1 MAKIINLGEIQENT
15 KKFYEIC
22 SDIGILQRELDEML
36 IAIEKNS
43 ADFEKG
49 KISKDLFKYNE
60 DRMKKESA
68 KMIKKINDSIEMATS
83 LINKINKE
91 IESQK
96 VIEEEK
102 KKKDRISEI
111 KGKMK
116 KSKPKKRKAK
126 KVKRKKR
133 KAKPA
138 AVAQAQPAPV
148 ENLQQG
154 G

>member
-1 MAKIINLGEIQENT
+1 MAKIIDLGEIQENT

-22 SDIGILQRELDEML
+22 SDISILQRELDEML
-36 IAIEKNS
+36 VAIEKNS
-43 ADFEKG
+43 ADFGKG
-49 KISKDLFKYNE
+49 KISKDLFNYNE
-60 DRMKKESA
+60 ERMKKESA
-68 KMIKKINDSIEMATS
+68 KMIKKINDSIEITTS

-96 VIEEEK
+96 VVTEEK
-102 KKKDRISEI
+102 KRDRISEI

-154 G
+154 S

>member
-1 MAKIINLGEIQENT
+1 MAKIINLEEIQENT

-22 SDIGILQRELDEML
+22 SDISMLQRELNEML
-36 IAIEKNS
+36 VAIEKNS
-43 ADFEKG
+43 ADFGKG
-49 KISKDLFKYNE
+49 KISKDMFNYNE

-68 KMIKKINDSIEMATS
+68 KMIKKINDSVEITTS

-96 VIEEEK
+96 VVTEEK
-102 KKKDRISEI
+102 KRDRISEI
-111 KGKMK
+111 KGRMK
-116 KSKPKKRKAK
+116 KGKPKKRKAK
-126 KVKRKKR
+126 KAKKKKK

-138 AVAQAQPAPV
+138 AVAQAPAPV

-154 G
+154 S

>member
-1 MAKIINLGEIQENT
+1 MAKIINLEEIQENT

-22 SDIGILQRELDEML
+22 SDISILQRELNEML
-36 IAIEKNS
+36 VAIEKNS
-43 ADFEKG
+43 ADFGKG
-49 KISKDLFKYNE
+49 KISKDLFNYNE

-68 KMIKKINDSIEMATS
+68 KMIKKINDSIEITAS

-96 VIEEEK
+96 VLTE
-102 KKKDRISEI
+102 KKKDRIGEI
-111 KGKMK
+111 KKMK

-126 KVKRKKR
+126 KVKRK
-133 KAKPA
+133 AKPTT
-138 AVAQAQPAPV
+138 VAQAQPAPV

>member
-1 MAKIINLGEIQENT
+1 MAKIINLEDIQKNT

-36 IAIEKNS
+36 VAIEKNS
-43 ADFEKG
+43 ADFGKG
-49 KISKDLFKYNE
+49 KISKDMFNYNE

-68 KMIKKINDSIEMATS
+68 KMIKKINDSIEITTS
-83 LINKINKE
+83 LMNKVNKE

-96 VIEEEK
+96 VVTEE

-111 KGKMK
+111 KGRMK
-116 KSKPKKRKAK
+116 KNKPRKKTK

-138 AVAQAQPAPV
+138 AVTQAQPAPV

-154 G
+154 S

>member
-1 MAKIINLGEIQENT
+1 MAKIINLEDVQKTT

-36 IAIEKNS
+36 VAIEKNS
-43 ADFEKG
+43 ADFQKG

-60 DRMKKESA
+60 ERMKKESA
-68 KMIKKINDSIEMATS
+68 KMIKKINDSIDMTTS
-83 LINKINKE
+83 LMNRVNKE

-96 VIEEEK
+96 IIEEA

-111 KGKMK
+111 KKMK
-116 KSKPKKRKAK
+116 KSKPKKRKPK
-126 KVKRKKR
+126 KVKRKR
-133 KAKPA
+133 KTKSV
-138 AVAQAQPAPV
+138 AVTQAPAPV

>member
-1 MAKIINLGEIQENT
+1 MAKIINLEDVQKTT

-22 SDIGILQRELDEML
+22 SDISILQRELDEML

-43 ADFEKG
+43 ADFQKG

-60 DRMKKESA
+60 ERMKKESA
-68 KMIKKINDSIEMATS
+68 KMIKKINDSIDVTTS
-83 LINKINKE
+83 LMNRVNKE

-96 VIEEEK
+96 VIEK
-102 KKKDRISEI
+102 DKKKDRISEI
-111 KGKMK
+111 KGEM
-116 KSKPKKRKAK
+116 KSKLKKRQPK
-126 KVKRKKR
+126 KVKRKR
-133 KAKPA
+133 KTKPI
-138 AVAQAQPAPV
+138 AVTQAPAPI

>member
-1 MAKIINLGEIQENT
+1 MAKIINLEDVQKTT

-36 IAIEKNS
+36 VAIEKNS

-68 KMIKKINDSIEMATS
+68 KMIKKINDSIDMTTS
-83 LINKINKE
+83 LMNRVNKE

-96 VIEEEK
+96 IIEEV

-111 KGKMK
+111 KSKMK
-116 KSKPKKRKAK
+116 KSKPRKRKAK

-133 KAKPA
+133 AKPA
-138 AVAQAQPAPV
+138 VTQAPAPV

-154 G
+154 V

>member
-1 MAKIINLGEIQENT
+1 MAKIIDLGEIQKNT

-36 IAIEKNS
+36 VAIEKNS
-43 ADFEKG
+43 ADFQKG
-49 KISKDLFKYNE
+49 RISKDLFKYNE

-68 KMIKKINDSIEMATS
+68 QMIKKINDSIEVTTS
-83 LINKINKE
+83 LMNKVNKE

-96 VIEEEK
+96 VVTEE
-102 KKKDRISEI
+102 KKKDRIGEI
-111 KGKMK
+111 KKMK

-126 KVKRKKR
+126 KVKRKR
-133 KAKPA
+133 KTKTV
-138 AVAQAQPAPV
+138 AVTQAPAPV

>member
-22 SDIGILQRELDEML
+22 SDISILQRELDEML

-43 ADFEKG
+43 ADFGKG
-49 KISKDLFKYNE
+49 KISKDLFNYNE

-68 KMIKKINDSIEMATS
+68 KMIKKINDSIEITTS

-96 VIEEEK
+96 ILTEEK
-102 KKKDRISEI
+102 KRDRISEI
-111 KGKMK
+111 KGNMK

-126 KVKRKKR
+126 KAKRKKR
-133 KAKPA
+133 KTKPA

-154 G
+154 S

>member
-1 MAKIINLGEIQENT
+1 MAKIINLEEIQENT

-22 SDIGILQRELDEML
+22 SDISMLQRELNEML
-36 IAIEKNS
+36 VAIEKNS
-43 ADFEKG
+43 ADFGKG
-49 KISKDLFKYNE
+49 KISKDMFNYNE

-68 KMIKKINDSIEMATS
+68 KMIKKINDSVEITTS

-96 VIEEEK
+96 VVTEEK
-102 KKKDRISEI
+102 KRDRISEI
-111 KGKMK
+111 KGRMK
-116 KSKPKKRKAK
+116 KGKPKKRKAK
-126 KVKRKKR
+126 KAKRKKK

-138 AVAQAQPAPV
+138 AVAQAPAPV

-154 G
+154 S

>member
-1 MAKIINLGEIQENT
+1 MAKIINLGEVQENT

-22 SDIGILQRELDEML
+22 SDISILQRELDEML
-36 IAIEKNS
+36 VAIEKNS
-43 ADFEKG
+43 ADFGKG

-60 DRMKKESA
+60 ERMKKESA
-68 KMIKKINDSIEMATS
+68 KMIKKINDSIEITTS

-96 VIEEEK
+96 VVTEE

-116 KSKPKKRKAK
+116 KNKPKKRKAK

-138 AVAQAQPAPV
+138 VVTQAQPAPV

-154 G
+154 S

>member
-1 MAKIINLGEIQENT
+1 MTKIINLEEIQENT

-36 IAIEKNS
+36 VAIEKNS
-43 ADFEKG
+43 ADFGKG
-49 KISKDLFKYNE
+49 KISKDLFTYNE

-68 KMIKKINDSIEMATS
+68 KMIKKINDSIEITTS
-83 LINKINKE
+83 LMNRVNKE

-96 VIEEEK
+96 VVTEEK
-102 KKKDRISEI
+102 KRDRISEI

-116 KSKPKKRKAK
+116 KNKPKKKAK
-126 KVKRKKR
+126 KSKRKKR

-138 AVAQAQPAPV
+138 AVAQVQPAPV

>member
-1 MAKIINLGEIQENT
+1 MAKIINLEEIQENT

-22 SDIGILQRELDEML
+22 SDISMLQRELNEML
-36 IAIEKNS
+36 VAIEKNS
-43 ADFEKG
+43 ADFGKG
-49 KISKDLFKYNE
+49 KISKDMFNYNE

-68 KMIKKINDSIEMATS
+68 KMIKKINDSVEITTS

-96 VIEEEK
+96 VVTEEK
-102 KKKDRISEI
+102 KRDRISEI

-116 KSKPKKRKAK
+116 KGKPKKRKAK
-126 KVKRKKR
+126 KAKRKKR

-154 G
+154 S

>member
-1 MAKIINLGEIQENT
+1 MAKIINLENVQENT

-22 SDIGILQRELDEML
+22 SDISILQRELDEML
-36 IAIEKNS
+36 VAIEKNS
-43 ADFEKG
+43 ADFGKG

-60 DRMKKESA
+60 ERMKKESA
-68 KMIKKINDSIEMATS
+68 KMIKKINDSIEITTS

-96 VIEEEK
+96 VVTEE

-116 KSKPKKRKAK
+116 KNKPKKRKAK

-138 AVAQAQPAPV
+138 VVTQTQPAPV

-154 G
+154 S

>member
-1 MAKIINLGEIQENT
+1 MAKIINLEEIQENT

-22 SDIGILQRELDEML
+22 SDISILQRELDEML
-36 IAIEKNS
+36 VAIEKNS
-43 ADFEKG
+43 ADFGKG

-68 KMIKKINDSIEMATS
+68 KMIKKINDSIEITTS

-96 VIEEEK
+96 VVTEE

-116 KSKPKKRKAK
+116 KSKPKKRKGK

-133 KAKPA
+133 KTKPA
-138 AVAQAQPAPV
+138 VVTQAQPAPV

-154 G
+154 S

>member
-1 MAKIINLGEIQENT
+1 MAKIINLEEIQENT

-22 SDIGILQRELDEML
+22 SDISILQRELDEML

-43 ADFEKG
+43 ADFGKG
-49 KISKDLFKYNE
+49 KISKDLFTYNE

-68 KMIKKINDSIEMATS
+68 KMIKKINDSIEITTS
-83 LINKINKE
+83 LMNRVNKE

-96 VIEEEK
+96 VVTEEK
-102 KKKDRISEI
+102 KRDRISEI

-126 KVKRKKR
+126 KAKRKKR

-154 G
+154 S

>member
-1 MAKIINLGEIQENT
+1 MTKIINLEEIQENT

-36 IAIEKNS
+36 VAIEKNS
-43 ADFEKG
+43 ADFGKG

-68 KMIKKINDSIEMATS
+68 KMIKKINDSIDVTTS
-83 LINKINKE
+83 LMNRVNKE

-96 VIEEEK
+96 VVTEE

-116 KSKPKKRKAK
+116 KSKPKERKAK

>member
-36 IAIEKNS
+36 VAIEKNS
-43 ADFEKG
+43 ADFGKG

-60 DRMKKESA
+60 ERMKKESA
-68 KMIKKINDSIEMATS
+68 KMIKKINDSIEITTS
-83 LINKINKE
+83 LVNKINKE

-96 VIEEEK
+96 VVTEE
-102 KKKDRISEI
+102 KKKDRIGEI
-111 KGKMK
+111 KKMK
-116 KSKPKKRKAK
+116 KNKPKKRKAK
-126 KVKRKKR
+126 KVKRKKK

-138 AVAQAQPAPV
+138 AVTQAQPAPV